1 MEAGS
6 YHGRYR
12 HGWIQV
18 YSKVSTKTHVCQ
30 HAMTIAN
37 GANEMG
43 RVTSVTEVLSPAVS
57 QAIAQVGFS

>member
-57 QAIAQVGFS
+57 